1 MFRNKNKALTITIEE
16 PIEPESEEMIQKK
29 NIDIEL
35 EKIKASMSLVQE
47 NERKVLLS
55 KNNSYLNQLLTY
67 MESENYINDI
77 SFKHISENSYLK
89 SVSDC
94 IFINEENSSLLNRN
108 LQSEFQLLKYITEDN
123 LHKSTQVDLAKNLK
137 RSKKKYKF
145 SCRVVVRN
153 YRNKW

>member
-137 RSKKKYKF
+137 RSNNRYF
-145 SCRVVVRN
+145 SSFELKLLVKCF
-153 YRNKW
+153 

>member
-108 LQSEFQLLKYITEDN
+108 LQSEFQLLKYITDR
-123 LHKSTQVDLAKNLK
+123 KS
-137 RSKKKYKF
+137 
-145 SCRVVVRN
+145 VV
-153 YRNKW
+153 